1 LIELNYRNEF
11 SLCLA
16 NGTKPPADLPDTCP
30 ITAQEFFR
38 LCLTRDPS
46 ARPSARDL
54 LMHPFL
60 AS

>member
-1 LIELNYRNEF
+1 MNFIF
-11 SLCLA
+11 CLA

-30 ITAQEFFR
+30 VTAQEFFR

-54 LMHPFL
+54 LNHPFL
-60 AS
+60 TS